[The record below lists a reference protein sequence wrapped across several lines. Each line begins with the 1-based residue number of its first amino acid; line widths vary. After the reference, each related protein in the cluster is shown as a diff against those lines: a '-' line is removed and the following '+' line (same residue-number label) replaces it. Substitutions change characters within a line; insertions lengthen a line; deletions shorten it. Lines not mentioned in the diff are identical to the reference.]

1 MQRDNKKDYAKIFSD
16 SESTRALKFANEL
29 WSKIIDDELFS
40 RQKNDICD
48 YVLYIFNKYDSSH
61 FLDSLSNAENERL
74 LKTTASKI
82 KASKKNISVKFMN
95 EAEYRQIFIDFLK
108 SINDKNRRIV
118 KEIRPK
124 DENKE
129 PYLEFIIENNVLKD
143 MLEAKLKRCVGDTF
157 TYTLNSEKLE
167 LSHKSF
173 ITMIKK
179 EMEVIGKA
187 SEYESKI
194 KPLERQYH
202 IVKLEDWV
210 KAGLKAIKD
219 YAPLVAALLLK

>member
-1 MQRDNKKDYAKIFSD
+1 MEYKLTLDNPKAFCD
-16 SESTRALKFANEL
+16 EL
-29 WSKIIDDELFS
+29 WSKIINDELFS

-48 YVLYIFNKYDSSH
+48 YVLYLFNKYDSVH

-95 EAEYRQIFIDFLK
+95 EVEYRQVFIDFLK
-108 SINDKNRRIV
+108 SINDKNKRIV

-124 DENKE
+124 DEDKE
-129 PYLEFIIENNVLKD
+129 PYLEFVIENNVLKD

-167 LSHKSF
+167 LSHESF
-173 ITMIKK
+173 IKMIKK
-179 EMEVIGKA
+179 EMEVLGKVN
-187 SEYESKI
+187 EYQSAIEPLESKYNI
-194 KPLERQYH
+194 N
-202 IVKLEDWV
+202 KLVDWT

-219 YAPLVAALLLK
+219 YAPLVVALLLK

>member
-1 MQRDNKKDYAKIFSD
+1 MQKDYSKIFSD
-16 SESTRALKFANEL
+16 SESTRALKFANDL
-29 WSKIIDDELFS
+29 WGKIINDELFS

-48 YVLYIFNKYDSSH
+48 YVLYLFNKYDSAH
-61 FLDSLSNAENERL
+61 FLDSQSNAENERL

-95 EAEYRQIFIDFLK
+95 EVEYRQVFIDFLK
-108 SINDKNRRIV
+108 SINDKNKRIV

-124 DENKE
+124 DKDKE

-167 LSHKSF
+167 LSHESF

-179 EMEVIGKA
+179 EMEVLGKA
-187 SEYESKI
+187 NEYQSAIEPLESKYNI
-194 KPLERQYH
+194 N
-202 IVKLEDWV
+202 KLVDWT

-219 YAPLVAALLLK
+219 YAPLVVALLLK

>member
-1 MQRDNKKDYAKIFSD
+1 MQREKAKIFSD

-29 WSKIIDDELFS
+29 WGKIVDDELFS

-48 YVLYIFNKYDSSH
+48 YVLYLFNKYDSAH

-95 EAEYRQIFIDFLK
+95 EAEYRQVFIDFLN

-167 LSHKSF
+167 LSYESF

-179 EMEVIGKA
+179 EMEVLGKA
-187 SEYESKI
+187 SEYQSAIEPLESKYDI
-194 KPLERQYH
+194 N
-202 IVKLEDWV
+202 KLEDWV
-210 KAGLKAIKD
+210 KAGIKAIKD
-219 YAPLVAALLLK
+219 YVPLIVELLLK

>member
-1 MQRDNKKDYAKIFSD
+1 MQKDYSKIFSD
-16 SESTRALKFANEL
+16 SESTCALKFANDL
-29 WSKIIDDELFS
+29 WGKIINDELFS

-48 YVLYIFNKYDSSH
+48 YVLYLFNKYDSAH
-61 FLDSLSNAENERL
+61 FLDSQSNAENERL

-95 EAEYRQIFIDFLK
+95 EVEYRQVFIDFLK
-108 SINDKNRRIV
+108 SINDKNKRIV

-124 DENKE
+124 DKDKE

-167 LSHKSF
+167 LSHESF

-179 EMEVIGKA
+179 EMEVLGKA
-187 SEYESKI
+187 NEYQSAIEPLESKYNI
-194 KPLERQYH
+194 N
-202 IVKLEDWV
+202 KLVDWT

-219 YAPLVAALLLK
+219 YAPLVVALLLK